1 MKHICT
7 KFVAML
13 LVIAMIAGVLPFAFA
28 ANVGP
33 FTDVKD
39 TDWFASN
46 VQYVYDNGLM
56 NGTTTTTFEP
66 ESNLTRA
73 QTAMVL
79 WRIAGQP
86 APTAK
91 APFTDLVD
99 AWYRDAIAWAAEQKV
114 VNGRGDGTFD
124 PAGFITRE
132 ELVTMIWRYAGEAAS
147 EQDLSNWPDADKIY
161 DYAAGAMKW
170 AVETGVINGKDGK
183 LAPKDNATR
192 AQFAAIIE
200 RYMKLNDTK
209 ADDIVILYTNDVHA
223 NITGGSSKA
232 PTLTYEQVA
241 WYRNNLQTPYS
252 LLVDAGD
259 AIQGEAISTLTHG
272 EAIVEV
278 MNAAG
283 YDYATFGNHEFDY
296 GMDQLLD
303 TIVPAAKYQYL
314 TCNFARLDG
323 TAIAGVKPYAIE
335 TFGSK
340 KVAVIGISTPESFV
354 KSTPT
359 YFQDKDGNYIY
370 TFAEGNNGQDLYDSV
385 QKTIDAAKK
394 DGADYVVAVAHLG
407 IDESSEPWRSTDVIA
422 NTTGLDAVL
431 DGHSHST
438 IPQEIVKSKDGKDV
452 ILSSTG
458 TKLNNLGKLTISAD
472 GKLHS
477 ELISDREIEKD
488 AKTKEVVDKIV
499 AEFQA
504 LLNKVV
510 AHTDV
515 DLTTQNPEGTARA
528 IRNRETNLGDL
539 CADAYR
545 VTLGADIAIVNG
557 GGIRADIPAGDITYN
572 QIIKVHPY
580 GNMACV
586 VEATGQEILDALE
599 MASRNTMAE
608 YVSESVDEN
617 GNKVYNA
624 VGEMGGF
631 LQVSGMKYT
640 INTAV
645 ESTVKTDDK
654 DFFVSVEG
662 ARRVQ
667 DVQVLNQTT
676 NTYEP
681 IDPAKTYTLASHNY
695 MLKSGGDG
703 INMFQDNKLLQ
714 DEVKIDNQV
723 LIDYIVDSLG
733 GNVGEQYKN
742 LAGEGRITVVNE
754 TKPAL
759 KDNEYALS
767 TELPDGAKVVFVNRS
782 VSKAMSAANS
792 EGSAYNRAGVDVTPV
807 DGILTTDNDEI
818 VWTVEKT
825 EGGFFLKRTDG
836 KKLSIGNKPD
846 GGTYNSMGFDQEDN
860 PVWKIAPAAT
870 DGCIYL
876 QSATATGSSGDPKSV
891 EWYAQYSNFSMYY
904 VSSSNEA
911 LFAMDMYVNTG
922 AGEPAPVATVTAK
935 VPSTLREGAEIPAYI
950 TTPKGYKADGS
961 FPFVVMIHGHGG
973 NHNESDGFDKI
984 SNGLAEQGFVVATLD
999 LPGCGKSK
1007 ESFQLNTM
1015 TNMKADVLDVIDY
1028 VCKNYAVDKTRIG
1041 AFGYSMGGRITL
1053 ELLAEGKYSFS
1064 TIELVAP
1071 AEDLTDLKNLFGGA
1085 EKWDTMKTEA
1095 NEKGYAEFTTK
1106 YGQHQQLSKEW
1117 FADLE
1122 KYSDGLVEKAAENYT
1137 GDSLVIWATNDEA
1150 VSPSVS
1156 SAVATTLGSATL
1168 NTYADG
1174 HSYSFYGTT
1183 EYTISTVNNGSVN
1196 YFVNELKTNET
1207 RIHGYVQSIAK
1218 YGNLELTIPGSEL
1231 DKAGFEYGDLLKIT
1245 VDGKEFTVPY
1255 GTNYSDVDQGSTIL
1269 RNSDGHLTLA
1279 INMGDFAGKNG
1290 IATKKTN
1297 EDKTYEWYYAAETNV
1312 PAVVTIEMG
1321 EKGGYYDEWLIHQ
1334 LKRTNNREDY
1344 KHLSDAEFANFRNV
1358 ATTGMGENA
1367 LYRSSSPINDE
1378 IGRNTY
1384 ADKAAEAAGV
1394 RTFMN
1399 LANDEATAKGYEGFD
1414 STYYSKQNVVYLNLG
1429 VDFTAADFK
1438 TGLATGLRYF
1448 TTHEGPYL
1456 VHCTEGKDR
1465 AGFVSALLECYM
1477 GATYD
1482 EVVADYMVTYYNYYG
1497 VTKEAEPAKYDA
1509 ILRSNIVK
1517 TLQTA
1522 FGVEDLKT
1530 ADLKQEATDFFK
1542 ELGLTESELTT
1553 LTANLSKKYT
1563 GGSTE
1568 PEIKLVKT
1576 ELADIKAT
1584 DRVIITMTTSADAT
1598 FALLN
1603 NGGKSTYGPAA
1614 AFDGTT
1620 YNDTMLWNI
1629 KAVDGGYT
1637 IYVAGSTTDYLYGL
1651 ADNNGLR
1658 VGTNDSGSVFSL
1670 KTPLDGQGQ
1679 YLSFTDSSDTA
1690 RYVGVYNNGQNFRC
1704 YAVKNGRLAN
1714 ITGQTLAFYVVTEG

>member
-1 MKHICT
+1 MGQKVHPFGIRLGYNKNWLSRWFSAKEYPAFVFEDSKIR
-7 KFVAML
+7 KFVKQRNAE
-13 LVIAMIAGVLPFAFA
+13 AGL
-28 ANVGP
+28 
-33 FTDVKD
+33 
-39 TDWFASN
+39 
-46 VQYVYDNGLM
+46 
-56 NGTTTTTFEP
+56 
-66 ESNLTRA
+66 
-73 QTAMVL
+73 
-79 WRIAGQP
+79 
-86 APTAK
+86 AK
-91 APFTDLVD
+91 
-99 AWYRDAIAWAAEQKV
+99 IE
-114 VNGRGDGTFD
+114 
-124 PAGFITRE
+124 
-132 ELVTMIWRYAGEAAS
+132 
-147 EQDLSNWPDADKIY
+147 
-161 DYAAGAMKW
+161 
-170 AVETGVINGKDGK
+170 
-183 LAPKDNATR
+183 
-192 AQFAAIIE
+192 IE
-200 RYMKLNDTK
+200 R
-209 ADDIVILYTNDVHA
+209 A
-223 NITGGSSKA
+223 GGK
-232 PTLTYEQVA
+232 V
-241 WYRNNLQTPYS
+241 
-252 LLVDAGD
+252 
-259 AIQGEAISTLTHG
+259 
-272 EAIVEV
+272 
-278 MNAAG
+278 
-283 YDYATFGNHEFDY
+283 
-296 GMDQLLD
+296 
-303 TIVPAAKYQYL
+303 
-314 TCNFARLDG
+314 RL
-323 TAIAGVKPYAIE
+323 
-335 TFGSK
+335 
-340 KVAVIGISTPESFV
+340 
-354 KSTPT
+354 
-359 YFQDKDGNYIY
+359 
-370 TFAEGNNGQDLYDSV
+370 
-385 QKTIDAAKK
+385 
-394 DGADYVVAVAHLG
+394 
-407 IDESSEPWRSTDVIA
+407 
-422 NTTGLDAVL
+422 
-431 DGHSHST
+431 
-438 IPQEIVKSKDGKDV
+438 
-452 ILSSTG
+452 ILSTARPG
-458 TKLNNLGKLTISAD
+458 IIIGRKGV
-472 GKLHS
+472 
-477 ELISDREIEKD
+477 EIEKLRTDLRKEFGREFSIEVSEIRRPEVD
-488 AKTKEVVDKIV
+488 AQLV
-499 AEFQA
+499 AENIAQQ
-504 LLNKVV
+504 LERRV
-510 AHTDV
+510 AFR
-515 DLTTQNPEGTARA
+515 RA
-528 IRNRETNLGDL
+528 MKRT
-539 CADAYR
+539 
-545 VTLGADIAIVNG
+545 VTL
-557 GGIRADIPAGDITYN
+557 
-572 QIIKVHPY
+572 
-580 GNMACV
+580 
-586 VEATGQEILDALE
+586 
-599 MASRNTMAE
+599 
-608 YVSESVDEN
+608 
-617 GNKVYNA
+617 
-624 VGEMGGF
+624 
-631 LQVSGMKYT
+631 
-640 INTAV
+640 
-645 ESTVKTDDK
+645 
-654 DFFVSVEG
+654 
-662 ARRVQ
+662 AR
-667 DVQVLNQTT
+667 
-676 NTYEP
+676 
-681 IDPAKTYTLASHNY
+681 
-695 MLKSGGDG
+695 KSGGDG

-1085 EKWDTMKTEA
+1085 ENWDTMKAEA
-1095 NEKGYAEFTTK
+1095 NEKGYVEFTTK

-1297 EDKTYEWYYAAETNV
+1297 EDKTYEWYYAAETNI

-1367 LYRSSSPINDE
+1367 LYRSSSPINPE

-1542 ELGLTESELTT
+1542 ELGLTDAELTT

-1563 GGSTE
+1563 GGSTGTSSYT
-1568 PEIKLVKT
+1568 V
-1576 ELADIKAT
+1576 AT
-1584 DRVIITMTTSADAT
+1584 SIAAGDKIII
-1598 FALLN
+1598 
-1603 NGGKSTYGPAA
+1603 AA
-1614 AFDGTT
+1614 A
-1620 YNDTMLWNI
+1620 YNDKNY
-1629 KAVDGGYT
+1629 AVTNDT
-1637 IYVAGSTTDYLYGL
+1637 ATVKNALCAKEITVKDNTVATSDTDIVWTVKAGSTEGTFVLESSDGKQMTYG
-1651 ADNNGLR
+1651 GS
-1658 VGTNDSGSVFSL
+1658 GTSISLTDSGSDVTLTCGNGTASVAFSESRQL
-1670 KTPLDGQGQ
+1670 FMRDNNPAQFRVYSTNNL
-1679 YLSFTDSSDTA
+1679 TSSG
-1690 RYVGVYNNGQNFRC
+1690 YCSV
-1704 YAVKNGRLAN
+1704 
-1714 ITGQTLAFYVVTEG
+1714 ITFYKLG

>member
-1 MKHICT
+1 
-7 KFVAML
+7 
-13 LVIAMIAGVLPFAFA
+13 
-28 ANVGP
+28 
-33 FTDVKD
+33 
-39 TDWFASN
+39 
-46 VQYVYDNGLM
+46 
-56 NGTTTTTFEP
+56 
-66 ESNLTRA
+66 
-73 QTAMVL
+73 
-79 WRIAGQP
+79 
-86 APTAK
+86 
-91 APFTDLVD
+91 
-99 AWYRDAIAWAAEQKV
+99 
-114 VNGRGDGTFD
+114 
-124 PAGFITRE
+124 
-132 ELVTMIWRYAGEAAS
+132 
-147 EQDLSNWPDADKIY
+147 
-161 DYAAGAMKW
+161 
-170 AVETGVINGKDGK
+170 
-183 LAPKDNATR
+183 
-192 AQFAAIIE
+192 
-200 RYMKLNDTK
+200 
-209 ADDIVILYTNDVHA
+209 
-223 NITGGSSKA
+223 
-232 PTLTYEQVA
+232 
-241 WYRNNLQTPYS
+241 
-252 LLVDAGD
+252 
-259 AIQGEAISTLTHG
+259 
-272 EAIVEV
+272 

-370 TFAEGNNGQDLYDSV
+370 TFAEGNTGQDLYDSV

-477 ELISDREIEKD
+477 ELISDLEIEKD

-499 AEFQA
+499 AEFQT

-654 DFFVSVEG
+654 GSFVSVEG

-767 TELPDGAKVVFVNRS
+767 TELVDGAKVVFVNRS

-860 PVWKIAPAAT
+860 PVWKIVPAAT
-870 DGCIYL
+870 NGCIYL

-922 AGEPAPVATVTAK
+922 AGKPAPAATTEK
-935 VPSTLREGAEIPAYI
+935 LVPSTLREGAEIPAYI

-973 NHNESDGFDKI
+973 NHNEFDGFDKI

-1071 AEDLTDLKNLFGGA
+1071 AEDLTDLKNLFDGA
-1085 EKWDTMKTEA
+1085 ENWDTMKAEA

-1137 GDSLVIWATNDEA
+1137 GDSLVIWATNDDA

-1297 EDKTYEWYYAAETNV
+1297 EDKTYEWYYAAETNI

-1477 GATYD
+1477 GAAYD

-1542 ELGLTESELTT
+1542 ELGLTDAELTT

-1563 GGSTE
+1563 GGSTGTSSYT
-1568 PEIKLVKT
+1568 V
-1576 ELADIKAT
+1576 AT
-1584 DRVIITMTTSADAT
+1584 SIAAGDKIII
-1598 FALLN
+1598 
-1603 NGGKSTYGPAA
+1603 AA
-1614 AFDGTT
+1614 A
-1620 YNDTMLWNI
+1620 YNDKNY
-1629 KAVDGGYT
+1629 AVTNDT
-1637 IYVAGSTTDYLYGL
+1637 ATVKNALCAKEITVKDNTVATSDTDIVWTVKAGSTEGTFVLESSDGKQMTYG
-1651 ADNNGLR
+1651 GS
-1658 VGTNDSGSVFSL
+1658 GTSISLTDSGSDVTLTCGNGTASVAFSESRQL
-1670 KTPLDGQGQ
+1670 FMRDNNPAQFRVYSTNNL
-1679 YLSFTDSSDTA
+1679 TSSG
-1690 RYVGVYNNGQNFRC
+1690 YCSV
-1704 YAVKNGRLAN
+1704 
-1714 ITGQTLAFYVVTEG
+1714 ITFYKLG

>member
-132 ELVTMIWRYAGEAAS
+132 ELVTMTWRYAGEAAS

-472 GKLHS
+472 GKIHS

-904 VSSSNEA
+904 VNSSNEA

-1085 EKWDTMKTEA
+1085 ENWDTMKAEA
-1095 NEKGYAEFTTK
+1095 NEKGYAEFTTV
-1106 YGQHQQLSKEW
+1106 YGQKQQLSKAW

-1297 EDKTYEWYYAAETNV
+1297 EDKTYEWYYAAETNI

-1358 ATTGMGENA
+1358 ATTGMGKNA

-1394 RTFMN
+1394 KTFMN

-1477 GATYD
+1477 GAAYD

-1542 ELGLTESELTT
+1542 ELGLTDAELTT
-1553 LTANLSKKYT
+1553 LTANLSKEYT

>member
-147 EQDLSNWPDADKIY
+147 EQDLSSWPDVGKVY

-200 RYMKLNDTK
+200 RYLKLHDTK

-223 NITGGSSKA
+223 NITGGSSTA

-241 WYRNNLQTPYS
+241 WYRNNLKTPYS

-314 TCNFARLDG
+314 SCNFARLDG

-477 ELISDREIEKD
+477 ELISDLEIEKD

-599 MASRNTMAE
+599 MASRNTMAD
-608 YVSESVDEN
+608 YVSESVDEH

-654 DFFVSVEG
+654 GSFVSVEG

-742 LAGEGRITVVNE
+742 LAGEGRITVINE
-754 TKPAL
+754 KPGVPEL

-767 TELPDGAKVVFVNRS
+767 TELVDGAKVVFVNRS

-792 EGSAYNRAGVDVTPV
+792 EGSTFNRAGVDVAPV
-807 DGILTTDNDEI
+807 NGILTTDNEEL
-818 VWTVEKT
+818 VWTVEMT
-825 EGGFFLKRTDG
+825 EGGFFLKRADG
-836 KKLSIGNKPD
+836 AKLSIGNKPD

-860 PVWKIAPAAT
+860 PVWKIVPAAT
-870 DGCIYL
+870 NGCIYL

-904 VSSSNEA
+904 VNSSNEA

-922 AGEPAPVATVTAK
+922 AGEPAPAATTEK
-935 VPSTLREGAEIPAYI
+935 LVPSTLREGAEIPAYI

-973 NHNESDGFDKI
+973 NHNEFDGFDKI

-1085 EKWDTMKTEA
+1085 ENWDTMKAEA
-1095 NEKGYAEFTTK
+1095 NEKGYVEFTTK
-1106 YGQHQQLSKEW
+1106 YGQHQQLSKAW

-1174 HSYSFYGTT
+1174 HSYSFYGKT

-1269 RNSDGHLTLA
+1269 RNSEGHLTLA

-1297 EDKTYEWYYAAETNV
+1297 EDKTYEWYYAAETNI

-1477 GATYD
+1477 GAAYD

-1542 ELGLTESELTT
+1542 ELGLTDAELTT
-1553 LTANLSKKYT
+1553 LTANLSKEYT

-1568 PEIKLVKT
+1568 PETKSYVKVTAAPEDWSGTYLIVNEADETSAYVFNGKDAVNGYVSATIANSKITSST
-1576 ELADIKAT
+1576 ELDAVAVTIEKTT
-1584 DRVIITMTTSADAT
+1584 DGYTLKVNGQYIYGTDGKNTLKFTDTAANAVNTITLSETDGVIITSNTSVLRFNAASNQLR
-1598 FALLN
+1598 FRYY
-1603 NGGKSTYGPAA
+1603 KSSSYANQQA
-1614 AFDGTT
+1614 
-1620 YNDTMLWNI
+1620 I
-1629 KAVDGGYT
+1629 Q
-1637 IYVAGSTTDYLYGL
+1637 LYKL
-1651 ADNNGLR
+1651 
-1658 VGTNDSGSVFSL
+1658 
-1670 KTPLDGQGQ
+1670 
-1679 YLSFTDSSDTA
+1679 
-1690 RYVGVYNNGQNFRC
+1690 
-1704 YAVKNGRLAN
+1704 
-1714 ITGQTLAFYVVTEG
+1714 EG

>member
-1 MKHICT
+1 
-7 KFVAML
+7 
-13 LVIAMIAGVLPFAFA
+13 
-28 ANVGP
+28 
-33 FTDVKD
+33 
-39 TDWFASN
+39 
-46 VQYVYDNGLM
+46 
-56 NGTTTTTFEP
+56 
-66 ESNLTRA
+66 
-73 QTAMVL
+73 
-79 WRIAGQP
+79 
-86 APTAK
+86 
-91 APFTDLVD
+91 
-99 AWYRDAIAWAAEQKV
+99 
-114 VNGRGDGTFD
+114 
-124 PAGFITRE
+124 
-132 ELVTMIWRYAGEAAS
+132 
-147 EQDLSNWPDADKIY
+147 
-161 DYAAGAMKW
+161 
-170 AVETGVINGKDGK
+170 
-183 LAPKDNATR
+183 
-192 AQFAAIIE
+192 
-200 RYMKLNDTK
+200 
-209 ADDIVILYTNDVHA
+209 
-223 NITGGSSKA
+223 
-232 PTLTYEQVA
+232 
-241 WYRNNLQTPYS
+241 
-252 LLVDAGD
+252 
-259 AIQGEAISTLTHG
+259 
-272 EAIVEV
+272 
-278 MNAAG
+278 
-283 YDYATFGNHEFDY
+283 
-296 GMDQLLD
+296 
-303 TIVPAAKYQYL
+303 
-314 TCNFARLDG
+314 
-323 TAIAGVKPYAIE
+323 
-335 TFGSK
+335 
-340 KVAVIGISTPESFV
+340 
-354 KSTPT
+354 
-359 YFQDKDGNYIY
+359 
-370 TFAEGNNGQDLYDSV
+370 
-385 QKTIDAAKK
+385 
-394 DGADYVVAVAHLG
+394 
-407 IDESSEPWRSTDVIA
+407 
-422 NTTGLDAVL
+422 
-431 DGHSHST
+431 
-438 IPQEIVKSKDGKDV
+438 
-452 ILSSTG
+452 
-458 TKLNNLGKLTISAD
+458 
-472 GKLHS
+472 
-477 ELISDREIEKD
+477 
-488 AKTKEVVDKIV
+488 
-499 AEFQA
+499 
-504 LLNKVV
+504 
-510 AHTDV
+510 
-515 DLTTQNPEGTARA
+515 
-528 IRNRETNLGDL
+528 
-539 CADAYR
+539 
-545 VTLGADIAIVNG
+545 
-557 GGIRADIPAGDITYN
+557 
-572 QIIKVHPY
+572 
-580 GNMACV
+580 
-586 VEATGQEILDALE
+586 
-599 MASRNTMAE
+599 
-608 YVSESVDEN
+608 
-617 GNKVYNA
+617 
-624 VGEMGGF
+624 
-631 LQVSGMKYT
+631 
-640 INTAV
+640 
-645 ESTVKTDDK
+645 
-654 DFFVSVEG
+654 
-662 ARRVQ
+662 
-667 DVQVLNQTT
+667 
-676 NTYEP
+676 
-681 IDPAKTYTLASHNY
+681 

-792 EGSAYNRAGVDVTPV
+792 EGSTFNRAGVDVAPV
-807 DGILTTDNDEI
+807 NGILTTDNEEL

-904 VSSSNEA
+904 VNSSNEA

-922 AGEPAPVATVTAK
+922 AGKPAPAATTEK
-935 VPSTLREGAEIPAYI
+935 LVPSTLREGAEIPAYI

-1085 EKWDTMKTEA
+1085 EKWDTMKAEA

-1156 SAVATTLGSATL
+1156 SAVAETLGSATL

-1297 EDKTYEWYYAAETNV
+1297 EDKTYEWYYAAETNI

-1334 LKRTNNREDY
+1334 LVRTNNREDY

-1477 GATYD
+1477 GAAYD
-1482 EVVADYMVTYYNYYG
+1482 EVVADYMITYYNYYG

-1542 ELGLTESELTT
+1542 ELGLTDAELTT

-1563 GGSTE
+1563 GGSTGTSSYT
-1568 PEIKLVKT
+1568 V
-1576 ELADIKAT
+1576 AT
-1584 DRVIITMTTSADAT
+1584 SIAAGDKIII
-1598 FALLN
+1598 
-1603 NGGKSTYGPAA
+1603 AA
-1614 AFDGTT
+1614 A
-1620 YNDTMLWNI
+1620 YNDKNY
-1629 KAVDGGYT
+1629 AVTNDT
-1637 IYVAGSTTDYLYGL
+1637 ATVKNALCAKEITVKDNTVATSDTDIVWTVKAGSTEGTFVLESSDGKQMTYG
-1651 ADNNGLR
+1651 GS
-1658 VGTNDSGSVFSL
+1658 GTSISLTDSGSDVTLTCGSGTASVAFSESRQL
-1670 KTPLDGQGQ
+1670 FMRDNNPAQFRVYSTNNL
-1679 YLSFTDSSDTA
+1679 TSSG
-1690 RYVGVYNNGQNFRC
+1690 YCSV
-1704 YAVKNGRLAN
+1704 
-1714 ITGQTLAFYVVTEG
+1714 ITFYKLG

>member
-1 MKHICT
+1 MT
-7 KFVAML
+7 
-13 LVIAMIAGVLPFAFA
+13 
-28 ANVGP
+28 
-33 FTDVKD
+33 
-39 TDWFASN
+39 
-46 VQYVYDNGLM
+46 
-56 NGTTTTTFEP
+56 
-66 ESNLTRA
+66 
-73 QTAMVL
+73 
-79 WRIAGQP
+79 
-86 APTAK
+86 
-91 APFTDLVD
+91 
-99 AWYRDAIAWAAEQKV
+99 
-114 VNGRGDGTFD
+114 
-124 PAGFITRE
+124 
-132 ELVTMIWRYAGEAAS
+132 WRYAGEAAS
-147 EQDLSNWPDADKIY
+147 EQDLSNWPDADKVY

-477 ELISDREIEKD
+477 ELISDLEIEKD

-499 AEFQA
+499 AEFQT

-654 DFFVSVEG
+654 GSFVSVEG

-836 KKLSIGNKPD
+836 KKLSIGNKSD

-922 AGEPAPVATVTAK
+922 AGEPAPVATTEK
-935 VPSTLREGAEIPAYI
+935 LVPSTLREGAEIPAYI

-973 NHNESDGFDKI
+973 NHNEFDGFDKI

-999 LPGCGKSK
+999 LPGCGKSM

-1085 EKWDTMKTEA
+1085 EKWDTMKAEA
-1095 NEKGYAEFTTK
+1095 NEKGYAEFTTV
-1106 YGQHQQLSKEW
+1106 YGQKQQLSKAW

-1269 RNSDGHLTLA
+1269 RNSEGHLTLA

-1297 EDKTYEWYYAAETNV
+1297 EDKTYEWYYAAETNI

-1344 KHLSDAEFANFRNV
+1344 KNLSDAEFANFRNV

-1477 GATYD
+1477 GAAYD

-1542 ELGLTESELTT
+1542 ELGLTDAELTT
-1553 LTANLSKKYT
+1553 LTANLSKEYT
-1563 GGSTE
+1563 GGSTGTSSYT
-1568 PEIKLVKT
+1568 V
-1576 ELADIKAT
+1576 AT
-1584 DRVIITMTTSADAT
+1584 SIAAGDKIII
-1598 FALLN
+1598 
-1603 NGGKSTYGPAA
+1603 AA
-1614 AFDGTT
+1614 A
-1620 YNDTMLWNI
+1620 YNDKNY
-1629 KAVDGGYT
+1629 AVTNDT
-1637 IYVAGSTTDYLYGL
+1637 ATVKNALCAKEITVKDNTVATSDTDIVWTVKAGSTEGTFVLESSDGKQMTYG
-1651 ADNNGLR
+1651 GS
-1658 VGTNDSGSVFSL
+1658 GTSISLTDSGSDVTLTCGNGTASVAFSESRQL
-1670 KTPLDGQGQ
+1670 FMRDNNPAQFRVYSTNNL
-1679 YLSFTDSSDTA
+1679 TSSG
-1690 RYVGVYNNGQNFRC
+1690 YCSV
-1704 YAVKNGRLAN
+1704 
-1714 ITGQTLAFYVVTEG
+1714 ITFYKLG

>member
-1 MKHICT
+1 
-7 KFVAML
+7 
-13 LVIAMIAGVLPFAFA
+13 
-28 ANVGP
+28 
-33 FTDVKD
+33 
-39 TDWFASN
+39 
-46 VQYVYDNGLM
+46 
-56 NGTTTTTFEP
+56 
-66 ESNLTRA
+66 
-73 QTAMVL
+73 
-79 WRIAGQP
+79 
-86 APTAK
+86 
-91 APFTDLVD
+91 
-99 AWYRDAIAWAAEQKV
+99 
-114 VNGRGDGTFD
+114 
-124 PAGFITRE
+124 
-132 ELVTMIWRYAGEAAS
+132 
-147 EQDLSNWPDADKIY
+147 
-161 DYAAGAMKW
+161 MKW

-323 TAIAGVKPYAIE
+323 TAIDGVKPYAIE

-472 GKLHS
+472 GKIHS

-654 DFFVSVEG
+654 GSFVSVEG

-922 AGEPAPVATVTAK
+922 AGEPAPVATTEK
-935 VPSTLREGAEIPAYI
+935 LVPSTLREGAEIPAYI

-973 NHNESDGFDKI
+973 NHNEFDGFDKI

-999 LPGCGKSK
+999 LPGCGKSM

-1085 EKWDTMKTEA
+1085 EKWDTMKAEA
-1095 NEKGYAEFTTK
+1095 NEKGYAEFTTV
-1106 YGQHQQLSKEW
+1106 YGQKQQLSKEW

-1156 SAVATTLGSATL
+1156 SAVAATLGSATL

-1344 KHLSDAEFANFRNV
+1344 KDLSDAEFANFRNV
-1358 ATTGMGENA
+1358 ATTGMGKNA
-1367 LYRSSSPINDE
+1367 LYRSSSPINPE

-1394 RTFMN
+1394 KTFMN

-1477 GATYD
+1477 GAAYD
-1482 EVVADYMVTYYNYYG
+1482 EIVADYMVTYYNYYG

-1542 ELGLTESELTT
+1542 ELGLTDAELTT
-1553 LTANLSKKYT
+1553 LTANLSKEYT
-1563 GGSTE
+1563 GGSTGTSSYT
-1568 PEIKLVKT
+1568 V
-1576 ELADIKAT
+1576 AT
-1584 DRVIITMTTSADAT
+1584 SIAAGDKIII
-1598 FALLN
+1598 
-1603 NGGKSTYGPAA
+1603 AA
-1614 AFDGTT
+1614 A
-1620 YNDTMLWNI
+1620 YNDKNY
-1629 KAVDGGYT
+1629 AVTNDT
-1637 IYVAGSTTDYLYGL
+1637 ATVKNALCAKEITVKDNTVATSDTDIVWTVKAGSTEGTFVLESSDGKQMTYG
-1651 ADNNGLR
+1651 GS
-1658 VGTNDSGSVFSL
+1658 GTSISLTDSGSDVTLTCGSGTASVAFSESRQL
-1670 KTPLDGQGQ
+1670 FMRDNNPAQFRVYSTNNL
-1679 YLSFTDSSDTA
+1679 TSSG
-1690 RYVGVYNNGQNFRC
+1690 YCSV
-1704 YAVKNGRLAN
+1704 
-1714 ITGQTLAFYVVTEG
+1714 ITFYKLG

>member
-73 QTAMVL
+73 QTAVVL

-132 ELVTMIWRYAGEAAS
+132 ELVTMTWRYAGEAAS
-147 EQDLSNWPDADKIY
+147 EQDLSNWPDADKVY

-323 TAIAGVKPYAIE
+323 TAIDGVKPYAIE

-654 DFFVSVEG
+654 GSFVSVEG

-836 KKLSIGNKPD
+836 KKLSIGNKSD

-922 AGEPAPVATVTAK
+922 AGEPAPV
-935 VPSTLREGAEIPAYI
+935 R
-950 TTPKGYKADGS
+950 
-961 FPFVVMIHGHGG
+961 HGHG
-973 NHNESDGFDKI
+973 
-984 SNGLAEQGFVVATLD
+984 QGPF
-999 LPGCGKSK
+999 
-1007 ESFQLNTM
+1007 
-1015 TNMKADVLDVIDY
+1015 
-1028 VCKNYAVDKTRIG
+1028 
-1041 AFGYSMGGRITL
+1041 
-1053 ELLAEGKYSFS
+1053 
-1064 TIELVAP
+1064 
-1071 AEDLTDLKNLFGGA
+1071 
-1085 EKWDTMKTEA
+1085 
-1095 NEKGYAEFTTK
+1095 
-1106 YGQHQQLSKEW
+1106 H
-1117 FADLE
+1117 
-1122 KYSDGLVEKAAENYT
+1122 AA
-1137 GDSLVIWATNDEA
+1137 
-1150 VSPSVS
+1150 
-1156 SAVATTLGSATL
+1156 
-1168 NTYADG
+1168 
-1174 HSYSFYGTT
+1174 
-1183 EYTISTVNNGSVN
+1183 
-1196 YFVNELKTNET
+1196 
-1207 RIHGYVQSIAK
+1207 
-1218 YGNLELTIPGSEL
+1218 
-1231 DKAGFEYGDLLKIT
+1231 
-1245 VDGKEFTVPY
+1245 
-1255 GTNYSDVDQGSTIL
+1255 
-1269 RNSDGHLTLA
+1269 
-1279 INMGDFAGKNG
+1279 
-1290 IATKKTN
+1290 
-1297 EDKTYEWYYAAETNV
+1297 
-1312 PAVVTIEMG
+1312 
-1321 EKGGYYDEWLIHQ
+1321 
-1334 LKRTNNREDY
+1334 
-1344 KHLSDAEFANFRNV
+1344 
-1358 ATTGMGENA
+1358 
-1367 LYRSSSPINDE
+1367 
-1378 IGRNTY
+1378 
-1384 ADKAAEAAGV
+1384 
-1394 RTFMN
+1394 
-1399 LANDEATAKGYEGFD
+1399 
-1414 STYYSKQNVVYLNLG
+1414 
-1429 VDFTAADFK
+1429 
-1438 TGLATGLRYF
+1438 
-1448 TTHEGPYL
+1448 
-1456 VHCTEGKDR
+1456 
-1465 AGFVSALLECYM
+1465 
-1477 GATYD
+1477 
-1482 EVVADYMVTYYNYYG
+1482 
-1497 VTKEAEPAKYDA
+1497 
-1509 ILRSNIVK
+1509 
-1517 TLQTA
+1517 
-1522 FGVEDLKT
+1522 
-1530 ADLKQEATDFFK
+1530 
-1542 ELGLTESELTT
+1542 
-1553 LTANLSKKYT
+1553 
-1563 GGSTE
+1563 
-1568 PEIKLVKT
+1568 
-1576 ELADIKAT
+1576 
-1584 DRVIITMTTSADAT
+1584 
-1598 FALLN
+1598 
-1603 NGGKSTYGPAA
+1603 
-1614 AFDGTT
+1614 
-1620 YNDTMLWNI
+1620 
-1629 KAVDGGYT
+1629 
-1637 IYVAGSTTDYLYGL
+1637 
-1651 ADNNGLR
+1651 
-1658 VGTNDSGSVFSL
+1658 
-1670 KTPLDGQGQ
+1670 
-1679 YLSFTDSSDTA
+1679 
-1690 RYVGVYNNGQNFRC
+1690 
-1704 YAVKNGRLAN
+1704 
-1714 ITGQTLAFYVVTEG
+1714 

>member
-617 GNKVYNA
+617 GNKVFDEND
-624 VGEMGGF
+624 
-631 LQVSGMKYT
+631 
-640 INTAV
+640 
-645 ESTVKTDDK
+645 TV
-654 DFFVSVEG
+654 F
-662 ARRVQ
+662 
-667 DVQVLNQTT
+667 
-676 NTYEP
+676 Y
-681 IDPAKTYTLASHNY
+681 
-695 MLKSGGDG
+695 
-703 INMFQDNKLLQ
+703 
-714 DEVKIDNQV
+714 
-723 LIDYIVDSLG
+723 SLP
-733 GNVGEQYKN
+733 E
-742 LAGEGRITVVNE
+742 E
-754 TKPAL
+754 TL
-759 KDNEYALS
+759 KDTNPIYEVNMELR
-767 TELPDGAKVVFVNRS
+767 TEQH
-782 VSKAMSAANS
+782 SKALNDDLNYLSMKCGFGTERYKFEKGTVATATQVISENS
-792 EGSAYNRAGVDVTPV
+792 DMYRS
-807 DGILTTDNDEI
+807 LCKHEI
-818 VWTVEKT
+818 V
-825 EGGFFLKRTDG
+825 
-836 KKLSIGNKPD
+836 
-846 GGTYNSMGFDQEDN
+846 
-860 PVWKIAPAAT
+860 
-870 DGCIYL
+870 L
-876 QSATATGSSGDPKSV
+876 QSALEELIRIIIRLGIT
-891 EWYAQYSNFSMYY
+891 
-904 VSSSNEA
+904 
-911 LFAMDMYVNTG
+911 L
-922 AGEPAPVATVTAK
+922 GEP
-935 VPSTLREGAEIPAYI
+935 L
-950 TTPKGYKADGS
+950 
-961 FPFVVMIHGHGG
+961 
-973 NHNESDGFDKI
+973 
-984 SNGLAEQGFVVATLD
+984 
-999 LPGCGKSK
+999 K
-1007 ESFQLNTM
+1007 E
-1015 TNMKADVLDVIDY
+1015 DV
-1028 VCKNYAVDKTRIG
+1028 
-1041 AFGYSMGGRITL
+1041 
-1053 ELLAEGKYSFS
+1053 E
-1064 TIELVAP
+1064 
-1071 AEDLTDLKNLFGGA
+1071 
-1085 EKWDTMKTEA
+1085 
-1095 NEKGYAEFTTK
+1095 
-1106 YGQHQQLSKEW
+1106 
-1117 FADLE
+1117 
-1122 KYSDGLVEKAAENYT
+1122 
-1137 GDSLVIWATNDEA
+1137 
-1150 VSPSVS
+1150 
-1156 SAVATTLGSATL
+1156 
-1168 NTYADG
+1168 
-1174 HSYSFYGTT
+1174 
-1183 EYTISTVNNGSVN
+1183 
-1196 YFVNELKTNET
+1196 
-1207 RIHGYVQSIAK
+1207 
-1218 YGNLELTIPGSEL
+1218 
-1231 DKAGFEYGDLLKIT
+1231 
-1245 VDGKEFTVPY
+1245 
-1255 GTNYSDVDQGSTIL
+1255 
-1269 RNSDGHLTLA
+1269 
-1279 INMGDFAGKNG
+1279 
-1290 IATKKTN
+1290 
-1297 EDKTYEWYYAAETNV
+1297 
-1312 PAVVTIEMG
+1312 VTINF
-1321 EKGGYYDEWLIHQ
+1321 DDSII
-1334 LKRTNNREDY
+1334 ED
-1344 KHLSDAEFANFRNV
+1344 
-1358 ATTGMGENA
+1358 
-1367 LYRSSSPINDE
+1367 
-1378 IGRNTY
+1378 
-1384 ADKAAEAAGV
+1384 
-1394 RTFMN
+1394 
-1399 LANDEATAKGYEGFD
+1399 
-1414 STYYSKQNVVYLNLG
+1414 
-1429 VDFTAADFK
+1429 
-1438 TGLATGLRYF
+1438 
-1448 TTHEGPYL
+1448 
-1456 VHCTEGKDR
+1456 
-1465 AGFVSALLECYM
+1465 
-1477 GATYD
+1477 
-1482 EVVADYMVTYYNYYG
+1482 
-1497 VTKEAEPAKYDA
+1497 KEAERQRDRQDVSMGAMGVDEYRAKWFGE
-1509 ILRSNIVK
+1509 
-1517 TLQTA
+1517 TLEQA
-1522 FGVEDLKT
+1522 RK
-1530 ADLKQEATDFFK
+1530 
-1542 ELGLTESELTT
+1542 
-1553 LTANLSKKYT
+1553 NL
-1563 GGSTE
+1563 
-1568 PEIKLVKT
+1568 PVQ
-1576 ELADIKAT
+1576 
-1584 DRVIITMTTSADAT
+1584 
-1598 FALLN
+1598 N
-1603 NGGKSTYGPAA
+1603 NV
-1614 AFDGTT
+1614 
-1620 YNDTMLWNI
+1620 M
-1629 KAVDGGYT
+1629 
-1637 IYVAGSTTDYLYGL
+1637 
-1651 ADNNGLR
+1651 
-1658 VGTNDSGSVFSL
+1658 
-1670 KTPLDGQGQ
+1670 
-1679 YLSFTDSSDTA
+1679 
-1690 RYVGVYNNGQNFRC
+1690 
-1704 YAVKNGRLAN
+1704 
-1714 ITGQTLAFYVVTEG
+1714 E

>member
-1 MKHICT
+1 M
-7 KFVAML
+7 
-13 LVIAMIAGVLPFAFA
+13 
-28 ANVGP
+28 
-33 FTDVKD
+33 
-39 TDWFASN
+39 
-46 VQYVYDNGLM
+46 
-56 NGTTTTTFEP
+56 
-66 ESNLTRA
+66 
-73 QTAMVL
+73 
-79 WRIAGQP
+79 
-86 APTAK
+86 
-91 APFTDLVD
+91 
-99 AWYRDAIAWAAEQKV
+99 
-114 VNGRGDGTFD
+114 
-124 PAGFITRE
+124 
-132 ELVTMIWRYAGEAAS
+132 
-147 EQDLSNWPDADKIY
+147 
-161 DYAAGAMKW
+161 
-170 AVETGVINGKDGK
+170 
-183 LAPKDNATR
+183 
-192 AQFAAIIE
+192 
-200 RYMKLNDTK
+200 
-209 ADDIVILYTNDVHA
+209 
-223 NITGGSSKA
+223 
-232 PTLTYEQVA
+232 
-241 WYRNNLQTPYS
+241 
-252 LLVDAGD
+252 
-259 AIQGEAISTLTHG
+259 
-272 EAIVEV
+272 
-278 MNAAG
+278 
-283 YDYATFGNHEFDY
+283 
-296 GMDQLLD
+296 
-303 TIVPAAKYQYL
+303 
-314 TCNFARLDG
+314 
-323 TAIAGVKPYAIE
+323 
-335 TFGSK
+335 
-340 KVAVIGISTPESFV
+340 
-354 KSTPT
+354 
-359 YFQDKDGNYIY
+359 
-370 TFAEGNNGQDLYDSV
+370 

-477 ELISDREIEKD
+477 ELISDLEIEKD

-654 DFFVSVEG
+654 GSFVSVEG

-792 EGSAYNRAGVDVTPV
+792 EGSAYNRAGVDVAPV
-807 DGILTTDNDEI
+807 NGILTTDNEEL
-818 VWTVEKT
+818 VWTVEMT
-825 EGGFFLKRTDG
+825 EGGFFLKRADG
-836 KKLSIGNKPD
+836 AKLSIANKPD

-860 PVWKIAPAAT
+860 PVWKIVPAAT
-870 DGCIYL
+870 NGCIYL
-876 QSATATGSSGDPKSV
+876 QSATATGSSGDAKSV
-891 EWYAQYSNFSMYY
+891 EWFDTYSNFSMYY

-922 AGEPAPVATVTAK
+922 AGKPAPAATTEK
-935 VPSTLREGAEIPAYI
+935 LVPSTLREGAEIPAYI

-973 NHNESDGFDKI
+973 NHNEFDGFDKI

-1085 EKWDTMKTEA
+1085 EKWDTMKAEA
-1095 NEKGYAEFTTK
+1095 NEKGYAEFTTV

-1297 EDKTYEWYYAAETNV
+1297 EDKTYEWYYAAETNI

-1344 KHLSDAEFANFRNV
+1344 KDLSDAEFANFRNV

-1367 LYRSSSPINDE
+1367 LYRSSSPINPE

-1394 RTFMN
+1394 KTFMN

-1477 GATYD
+1477 GAAYD
-1482 EVVADYMVTYYNYYG
+1482 EVVADYMITYYNYYG

-1542 ELGLTESELTT
+1542 ELGLTDAELTT

-1568 PEIKLVKT
+1568 PETKYVLSTTAPAAGDSFVVCAKVGEKYYALT
-1576 ELADIKAT
+1576 TADVNAA
-1584 DRVIITMTTSADAT
+1584 TSAAVEVSVTDNTLTSTEKVFWTAT
-1598 FALLN
+1598 AAEYTSGDNKISGIGFDSGNRNDSDKELVLHLN
-1603 NGGKSTYGPAA
+1603 SGKIRVT
-1614 AFDGTT
+1614 TT
-1620 YNDTMLWNI
+1620 YQNGVFAFEKGTNGF
-1629 KAVDGGYT
+1629 KV
-1637 IYVAGSTTDYLYGL
+1637 
-1651 ADNNGLR
+1651 NGLCNAR
-1658 VGTNDSGSVFSL
+1658 
-1670 KTPLDGQGQ
+1670 
-1679 YLSFTDSSDTA
+1679 YLGFDSSA
-1690 RYVGVYNNGQNFRC
+1690 
-1704 YAVKNGRLAN
+1704 
-1714 ITGQTLAFYVVTEG
+1714 LAFNVAKTADSAAELVFFIAK

>member
-132 ELVTMIWRYAGEAAS
+132 ELVTMTWRYAGEAAS
-147 EQDLSNWPDADKIY
+147 EQDLSNWPDADKVY

-654 DFFVSVEG
+654 GSFVSVEG

-742 LAGEGRITVVNE
+742 LAGEGRITVINE

-922 AGEPAPVATVTAK
+922 AGKPAPAATTEK
-935 VPSTLREGAEIPAYI
+935 LVPSTLREGAEIPAYI

-973 NHNESDGFDKI
+973 NHNEFDGFDKI

-1015 TNMKADVLDVIDY
+1015 TNMKADVLDVI
-1028 VCKNYAVDKTRIG
+1028 
-1041 AFGYSMGGRITL
+1041 
-1053 ELLAEGKYSFS
+1053 
-1064 TIELVAP
+1064 
-1071 AEDLTDLKNLFGGA
+1071 
-1085 EKWDTMKTEA
+1085 
-1095 NEKGYAEFTTK
+1095 
-1106 YGQHQQLSKEW
+1106 
-1117 FADLE
+1117 
-1122 KYSDGLVEKAAENYT
+1122 
-1137 GDSLVIWATNDEA
+1137 
-1150 VSPSVS
+1150 
-1156 SAVATTLGSATL
+1156 
-1168 NTYADG
+1168 
-1174 HSYSFYGTT
+1174 
-1183 EYTISTVNNGSVN
+1183 
-1196 YFVNELKTNET
+1196 
-1207 RIHGYVQSIAK
+1207 
-1218 YGNLELTIPGSEL
+1218 
-1231 DKAGFEYGDLLKIT
+1231 
-1245 VDGKEFTVPY
+1245 
-1255 GTNYSDVDQGSTIL
+1255 
-1269 RNSDGHLTLA
+1269 
-1279 INMGDFAGKNG
+1279 DFAGKNG

-1344 KHLSDAEFANFRNV
+1344 KDLSDAEFANFRNV
-1358 ATTGMGENA
+1358 ATTGMGKNA
-1367 LYRSSSPINDE
+1367 LYRSSSPINPE

-1394 RTFMN
+1394 KTFMN

-1477 GATYD
+1477 GAAYD
-1482 EVVADYMVTYYNYYG
+1482 EIVADYMVTYYNYYG

-1542 ELGLTESELTT
+1542 ELGLTDAELTT
-1553 LTANLSKKYT
+1553 LTANLSKEYT

-1568 PEIKLVKT
+1568 PETKSYVKVTAAPEDWSGTYLIVNEADETSAYVFNGNDAVNGYVSATIANSKITSST
-1576 ELADIKAT
+1576 ELDAVAVTIEKTTDGYTLKVNGQYIYGTDGKNTLKFTDTAANAVNTVTFSETDGVVITSNTSILRFNSASNQMRFRYYKA
-1584 DRVIITMTTSADAT
+1584 
-1598 FALLN
+1598 
-1603 NGGKSTYGPAA
+1603 STYSDQQA
-1614 AFDGTT
+1614 
-1620 YNDTMLWNI
+1620 I
-1629 KAVDGGYT
+1629 Q
-1637 IYVAGSTTDYLYGL
+1637 LYKL
-1651 ADNNGLR
+1651 
-1658 VGTNDSGSVFSL
+1658 
-1670 KTPLDGQGQ
+1670 
-1679 YLSFTDSSDTA
+1679 
-1690 RYVGVYNNGQNFRC
+1690 
-1704 YAVKNGRLAN
+1704 
-1714 ITGQTLAFYVVTEG
+1714 EG

>member
-147 EQDLSNWPDADKIY
+147 EQDLSNWPDADKVY

-438 IPQEIVKSKDGKDV
+438 IPQEIVKSKDGKNV

-472 GKLHS
+472 GKIHS

-792 EGSAYNRAGVDVTPV
+792 EGSDYNRAGVDVTPV

-836 KKLSIGNKPD
+836 KKLSIGNKSD

-1085 EKWDTMKTEA
+1085 ENWDTMKAEA
-1095 NEKGYAEFTTK
+1095 NEKGYAEFTTV
-1106 YGQHQQLSKEW
+1106 YGQKQQLSKAW

-1269 RNSDGHLTLA
+1269 RNSEGHLTLA

-1297 EDKTYEWYYAAETNV
+1297 EDKTYEWYYAAETNI

-1344 KHLSDAEFANFRNV
+1344 KNLSDAEFANFRNV

-1384 ADKAAEAAGV
+1384 ADKAAEAAGIK
-1394 RTFMN
+1394 TFMN

-1477 GATYD
+1477 GAAYD

-1542 ELGLTESELTT
+1542 ELGLTDAELTT

-1620 YNDTMLWNI
+1620 YTDTMLWNI

-1714 ITGQTLAFYVVTEG
+1714 ITNQTLAFYVVTEG